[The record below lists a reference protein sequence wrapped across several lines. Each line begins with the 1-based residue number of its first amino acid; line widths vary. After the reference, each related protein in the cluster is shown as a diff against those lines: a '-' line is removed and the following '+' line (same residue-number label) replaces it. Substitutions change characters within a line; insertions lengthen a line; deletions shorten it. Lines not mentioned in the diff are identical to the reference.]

1 MAIEDVIETESP
13 RSVVCPCGQILTSAH
28 EAGVHIAVMHGA
40 PFSAHILADFMWSQ
54 SAYTEYCQIL
64 KDFDLHLNIMKKQKK
79 EIEERKEEM
88 KKGRK
93 EERKKRRKKERKIVR
108 MHERIKDI
116 YEISFF
122 ISTSATLLLKRHMAQ
137 S

>member
-1 MAIEDVIETESP
+1 
-13 RSVVCPCGQILTSAH
+13 
-28 EAGVHIAVMHGA
+28 
-40 PFSAHILADFMWSQ
+40 
-54 SAYTEYCQIL
+54 
-64 KDFDLHLNIMKKQKK
+64 
-79 EIEERKEEM
+79 M

-93 EERKKRRKKERKIVR
+93 EERKKGRKKERKIVR
-108 MHERIKDI
+108 MNERIKDI